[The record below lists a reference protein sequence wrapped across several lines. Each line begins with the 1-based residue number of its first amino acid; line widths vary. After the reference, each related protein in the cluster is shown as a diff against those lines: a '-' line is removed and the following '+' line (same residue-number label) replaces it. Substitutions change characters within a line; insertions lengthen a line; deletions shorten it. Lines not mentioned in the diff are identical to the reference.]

1 MGIKSSEMFHASLVA
16 QYKEMIHEAL
26 LESDHKLE
34 FDHFAFEAKLTD
46 IIKYATADGLT
57 KTEIMML
64 VDEAKNEIPSHAR
77 AA

>member
-1 MGIKSSEMFHASLVA
+1 MGIKSSEQFHVSLIA

-34 FDHFAFEAKLTD
+34 FDHFVFESKLTD

-57 KTEIMML
+57 KTEIMNL
-64 VDEAKNEIPSHAR
+64 VEEAKNEIPSHAK